1 MSSSSGTVTSVGS
14 KLISQAAR
22 TRGNS
27 HAIANNNATTTA
39 TNMKTRIR
47 EKLGTIPTLAEFVHR
62 RTVIHQYRHFL
73 KAVTNL
79 TGQDKVMARS
89 EIQGGFRRVQYETDS
104 LAIQMA
110 LKEGQRRLAQVQALV
125 GHTTT
130 HTTAATAASTTNAA
144 FQDADSW
151 LNTPDEDDPRGRVGT
166 MWPWQQ
172 QQQQQQKPQ
181 PQEPTESTK

>member
-1 MSSSSGTVTSVGS
+1 VGS

-73 KAVTNL
+73 
-79 TGQDKVMARS
+79 
-89 EIQGGFRRVQYETDS
+89 QGGDESDWTRQGH
-104 LAIQMA
+104 
-110 LKEGQRRLAQVQALV
+110 GQI
-125 GHTTT
+125 
-130 HTTAATAASTTNAA
+130 
-144 FQDADSW
+144 
-151 LNTPDEDDPRGRVGT
+151 
-166 MWPWQQ
+166 
-172 QQQQQQKPQ
+172 
-181 PQEPTESTK
+181 